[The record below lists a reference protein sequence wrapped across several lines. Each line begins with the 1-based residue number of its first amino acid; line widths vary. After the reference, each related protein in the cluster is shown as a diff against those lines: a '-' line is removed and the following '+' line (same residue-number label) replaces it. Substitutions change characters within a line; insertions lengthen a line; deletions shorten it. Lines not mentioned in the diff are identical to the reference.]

1 MALFQK
7 APKDPSEAAKYP
19 PLDIAPDKVQEMD
32 EKTWYA
38 QVFRGEHVPQLTVRA
53 VLVGSVLG
61 LLLAFTNLYVGLMT
75 GWGLGVAITASI
87 LAFSLWNTLLAA
99 RIAKSPLTIL
109 ETNCMQSTASA
120 AGYATGSTMVS
131 AIPAML
137 MLSATTDNPKGELPV
152 VGVFLWTLLLGALGT
167 LMAIPMKRNLI
178 NRERLKFPT
187 GTAAAATLQ
196 ALYSQGGEARKKAS
210 ALLYSMGIGAIFPIL
225 IDLKLKT
232 VAVAGKVGE
241 FTREALLPADSK
253 LFDWI
258 PFGSSRKGEPLHASD
273 WTMVFDNNPVMIA
286 AGAIMGVRVAFW
298 MLVGSVGLIFILGPA
313 SYFDLWMNPQG
324 LGAFAPNGQFA
335 WVWGEWLR
343 LEGAPVFAVTMPAKA
358 WKESGLWFGV
368 PIMVTSGLLAFA
380 LQWRTIVRAF
390 SRSSGGDDADPRV
403 AETEVPGSWFLY
415 GTVFFAVLV
424 AIVGEIWFH
433 IPWYFGL
440 LAVAMTFF
448 LSLVAARAT
457 GETDITPIG
466 AMGKITQLTYG
477 VLIPQSTTAN
487 LMTASITANCA
498 TSAADL
504 LTDLKSGYLLGA
516 HPRRQFMA
524 QFLGIFAGT
533 IAMVGGFFLLVP
545 DASTLNGVGE
555 AAPAYPAPAAQS
567 WKAVA
572 ELFKYGFENMHPA
585 HRMLL
590 LWGSLI
596 GVVLVLAENYL
607 PKYKKFLP
615 SATGLGLGLILPFQ
629 YPFAMMIGALIG
641 WAWTKKNEKQAET
654 YLVPVSAGL
663 IAGISIMGV
672 IAAILNNTLFAG

>member
-7 APKDPSEAAKYP
+7 PPRSAEEAARYA
-19 PLDIAPDKVQEMD
+19 PLDLAPDKVQEMD
-32 EKTWYA
+32 EATWYA
-38 QVFRGEHVPQLTVRA
+38 LVYRGEDVPQLTVRA
-53 VLVGSVLG
+53 VLMGSLLG
-61 LLLAFTNLYVGLMT
+61 LLLAFTNLYIGLMT

-87 LAFSLWNTLLAA
+87 LAFTIWNGLMKLGV
-99 RIAKSPLTIL
+99 AKSPMTIL

-137 MLSATTDNPKGELPV
+137 MLSATDANPAGEIDAV
-152 VGVFLWTLLLGALGT
+152 AVALWTLLLGALGT

-196 ALYSQGGEARKKAS
+196 ALYSQGAEAKKKAG
-210 ALLYSMGIGAIFPIL
+210 ALLAAMGVGAIFPL
-225 IDLKLKT
+225 LLELKLVVVEAADT
-232 VAVAGKVGE
+232 LGKV
-241 FTREALLPADSK
+241 TREALLHAESRI
-253 LFDWI
+253 FDWL
-258 PFGSSRKGEPLHASD
+258 PVAQQPGAKEPTTAAD
-273 WTMVFDNNPVMIA
+273 WTMVLDNNPVMIA
-286 AGAIMGVRVAFW
+286 GGAIMGVRIAFW
-298 MLVGSVGLIFILGPA
+298 MLIGSLTLIFVLGPA
-313 SYFDLWMNPQG
+313 GLADAWTNPAG
-324 LGAFAPNGQFA
+324 KEILAVSAPY
-335 WVWGEWLR
+335 
-343 LEGAPVFAVTMPAKA
+343 KA

-380 LQWRTIVRAF
+380 LQWKTIARAF
-390 SRSSGGDDADPRV
+390 SRGSGDGATSERV
-403 AETEVPGSWFLY
+403 LATEVPGGWFVW
-415 GTVFFAVLV
+415 GTAFFAALT
-424 AIVGEIWFH
+424 AIVGQLWFG

-457 GETDITPIG
+457 GESDITPIG

-487 LMTASITANCA
+487 LMTASVTANCA

-516 HPRRQFMA
+516 HPRRQFLA

-533 IAMVGGFFLLVP
+533 AAMVGGFFLLVP
-545 DASTLNGVGE
+545 DATYLNGVGDQ
-555 AAPAYPAPAAQS
+555 APAFPAPAAQS

-572 ELFKYGFENMHPA
+572 ELFRYGFDSMHPT
-585 HRMLL
+585 HRALM
-590 LWGSLI
+590 LWGSLF
-596 GVVLVLAENYL
+596 GAVLVLAEHFGAKIRQYI
-607 PKYKKFLP
+607 P

-629 YPFAMMIGALIG
+629 YPFAMLLGALVG
-641 WAWTKKNEKQAET
+641 WSWSKRNAAQAET
-654 YLVPVSAGL
+654 YLVPVAAGL

-672 IAAILNNTLFAG
+672 LSAILNNVLFN

>member
-7 APKDPSEAAKYP
+7 APKDLNEAAKYP

-38 QVFRGEHVPQLTVRA
+38 QVFRGDHVPQLTLRA

-137 MLSATTDNPKGELPV
+137 MLSATTENPKGELPV

-196 ALYSQGGEARKKAS
+196 ALYSQGAEAKKKAS
-210 ALLYSMGIGAIFPIL
+210 SLLWSMGIGAIFPIL
-225 IDLKLKT
+225 IDLKLK
-232 VAVAGKVGE
+232 VVEVAGKVGE
-241 FTREALLPADSK
+241 FAREPLLEAESK
-253 LFDWI
+253 IFDWL
-258 PFGSSRKGEPLHASD
+258 PFANSRKGEPLQASD
-273 WTMVFDNNPVMIA
+273 WTMVLDNNPVMIA
-286 AGAIMGVRVAFW
+286 AGAIMGVRIAFW
-298 MLVGSVGLIFILGPA
+298 MLVGSIGLIFILGPA
-313 SYFDLWMNPQG
+313 GYID
-324 LGAFAPNGQFA
+324 A
-335 WVWGEWLR
+335 WVNPHGVE
-343 LEGAPVFAVTMPAKA
+343 VFAVSSPHKA

-368 PIMVTSGLLAFA
+368 PIMVTSGLLSFA
-380 LQWRTIVRAF
+380 LQWKTIVRAF
-390 SRSSGGDDADPRV
+390 KRSGSGDDVDPRM
-403 AETEVPGSWFLY
+403 AETEVPGSWFAY
-415 GTVFFAVLV
+415 GTAFFAVLV

-448 LSLVAARAT
+448 LALVAARAT
-457 GETDITPIG
+457 GESDITPIG

-545 DASTLNGVGE
+545 NAETLNGIGD

-572 ELFKYGFENMHPA
+572 ELFRYGFDNMHPT
-585 HRMLL
+585 HRSLM

-596 GVVLVLAENYL
+596 GVVLVLAETYL
-607 PKYKKFLP
+607 PKLKKFLP

-641 WAWTKKNEKQAET
+641 WAWTKKNEKHAET

-672 IAAILNNTLFAG
+672 IAAILNNTLFTG

>member
-7 APKDPSEAAKYP
+7 APKDATEAALYP
-19 PLDIAPDKVQEMD
+19 PLDISPDKVQEMD

-38 QVFRGEHVPQLTVRA
+38 QVFRGEQVPQLTVRA
-53 VLVGSVLG
+53 VLVGSLLG

-87 LAFSLWNTLLAA
+87 LAFSLWNGLLAA

-196 ALYSQGGEARKKAS
+196 ALYSHGGEARKKAS
-210 ALLYSMGIGAIFPIL
+210 ALLWSMGAGAIFPLL
-225 IDLKLKT
+225 IDLKLL
-232 VAVAGKVGE
+232 VVEVAGKAGT
-241 FTREALLPADSK
+241 FSREAIMAAESK
-253 LFDWI
+253 IFDWL
-258 PFGSSRKGEPLHASD
+258 PVAQGRKGEPMVASD
-273 WTMVFDNNPVMIA
+273 WTMVLDNNPVMIA
-286 AGAIMGVRVAFW
+286 AGAIIGVRIAFW
-298 MLVGSVGLIFILGPA
+298 MLVGSIGLIFILGPA
-313 SYFDLWMNPQG
+313 GFTDGWVNTQG
-324 LGAFAPNGQFA
+324 
-335 WVWGEWLR
+335 VE
-343 LEGAPVFAVTMPAKA
+343 VFAVSAPHKA

-368 PIMVTSGLLAFA
+368 PIMVTSGLLSFA
-380 LQWRTIVRAF
+380 LQWRTIARAF
-390 SRSSGGDDADPRV
+390 RRSTGGDDVDPRMM
-403 AETEVPGSWFLY
+403 ATEVPGTWFLY
-415 GTVFFAVLV
+415 GTAFFAVLV

-433 IPWYFGL
+433 IPWYYGL

-448 LSLVAARAT
+448 LALVAARAT
-457 GETDITPIG
+457 GESDITPIG

-498 TSAADL
+498 TSSADL

-516 HPRRQFMA
+516 HPRRQFIA

-545 DASTLNGVGE
+545 DAVTLNGTADVG
-555 AAPAYPAPAAQS
+555 PAYPAPAAQS

-572 ELFKYGFENMHPA
+572 ELFKYGFENMHPV
-585 HRMLL
+585 HRTLMI
-590 LWGSLI
+590 WGSII
-596 GVVLVLAENYL
+596 GVVLVLAETYL
-607 PKYKKFLP
+607 PKVKKFLP

-641 WAWTKKNEKQAET
+641 WAWTRKNEKHAET

>member
-1 MALFQK
+1 MALFQR
-7 APKDPSEAAKYP
+7 APKTPSEAAQYP
-19 PLDIAPDKVQEMD
+19 PLAIAPDKVQEMD
-32 EKTWYA
+32 EQTWYA
-38 QVFRGEHVPQLTVRA
+38 QVYRGDDVPQLTLRA

-87 LAFSLWNTLLAA
+87 LAFSLWNALLAA

-137 MLSATTDNPKGELPV
+137 MLSATSDDPKGELPV

-187 GTAAAATLQ
+187 GMAAAATLQ
-196 ALYSQGGEARKKAS
+196 ALYSKGDEAKKKAS
-210 ALLYSMGIGAIFPIL
+210 ALLYSMGFGAIFPIL
-225 IDLKLKT
+225 IDLKLKS
-232 VAVAGKVGE
+232 VAVLGKVGE
-241 FTREALLPADSK
+241 FVREPLLHAESK
-253 LFDWI
+253 IFDWI
-258 PFGSSRKGEPLHASD
+258 PFANSRKGEPVHASD
-273 WTMVFDNNPVMIA
+273 WTMVLDNNPVMIA
-286 AGAIMGVRVAFW
+286 AGAIMGVRIAFW
-298 MLVGSVGLIFILGPA
+298 MLVGSIGLIFILGPA
-313 SYFDLWMNPQG
+313 GYVDAWMNPQG
-324 LGAFAPNGQFA
+324 A
-335 WVWGEWLR
+335 E
-343 LEGAPVFAVTMPAKA
+343 VFAVSAPHKA

-368 PIMVTSGLLAFA
+368 PIMVTSGLLSFA

-390 SRSSGGDDADPRV
+390 KRSSGGDDIDPRM
-403 AETEVPGSWFLY
+403 AATEVPGSWFIY
-415 GTVFFAVLV
+415 GTAFFAVLV

-448 LSLVAARAT
+448 LALVAARAT
-457 GETDITPIG
+457 GESDITPIG

-545 DASTLNGVGE
+545 DATTLNGVGD

-572 ELFKYGFENMHPA
+572 ELFKYGFGNMHPT
-585 HRMLL
+585 HRTLM
-590 LWGSLI
+590 LWGAVI
-596 GVVLVLAENYL
+596 GAILVLAETYM
-607 PKYKKFLP
+607 PKLKKYLP

-629 YPFAMMIGALIG
+629 YPFAMMLGALIG
-641 WAWTKKNEKQAET
+641 WAWTKKSEKHSDT

-672 IAAILNNTLFAG
+672 IAAIINNTLLAG

>member
-7 APKDPSEAAKYP
+7 APKTAEEAERYA
-19 PLDIAPDKVQEMD
+19 PLDISPDKVQEMD
-32 EKTWYA
+32 EKTWYTK
-38 QVFRGEHVPQLTVRA
+38 VYRGEDVPQLTIRA
-53 VLVGSVLG
+53 VLMGSFLG
-61 LLLAFTNLYVGLMT
+61 LLLAFTNLYIGLMT

-87 LAFSLWNTLLAA
+87 LSYTIWNALVAA
-99 RIAKSPLTIL
+99 KIARSPMTIL

-137 MLSATTDNPKGELPV
+137 MLSATAENPKGDIDV
-152 VGVFLWTLLLGALGT
+152 VAVALWTLLLGALGT

-196 ALYSQGGEARKKAS
+196 ALYSKGGEAKKKAS
-210 ALLYSMGIGAIFPIL
+210 ALLWAMGIGAIFPVL
-225 IDLKLKT
+225 IDMKIR
-232 VAVAGKVGE
+232 VVEVAGKAGQ
-241 FTREALLPADSK
+241 FAREALIPADSAIFNWLPVGK
-253 LFDWI
+253 NR
-258 PFGSSRKGEPLHASD
+258 SGEALTAAD

-286 AGAIMGVRVAFW
+286 AGAIMGVRIAFW
-298 MLVGSVGLIFILGPA
+298 MLVGALGLIFILGPA
-313 SYFDLWMNPQG
+313 GLTDAWVNPQG
-324 LGAFAPNGQFA
+324 
-335 WVWGEWLR
+335 VET
-343 LEGAPVFAVTMPAKA
+343 FAVSEPWKA
-358 WKESGLWFGV
+358 WKESGIWFGV
-368 PIMVTSGLLAFA
+368 PIMVTSGLLTFG
-380 LQWRTIVRAF
+380 LQWKTIVRAF
-390 SRSSGGDDADPRV
+390 SRVSGGGAEDDRINA
-403 AETEVPGSWFLY
+403 TEVPGGWFVW
-415 GTVFFAVLV
+415 GTAFFAVLV
-424 AIVGEIWFH
+424 AIVGEVWFH

-440 LAVAMTFF
+440 LAVALTFF

-457 GETDITPIG
+457 GESDITPIG

-487 LMTASITANCA
+487 LMTASVTANCA

-533 IAMVGGFFLLVP
+533 AAMVGGFFLLVP
-545 DASTLNGVGE
+545 DATVLNGVAG
-555 AAPAYPAPAAQS
+555 ANPAFPAPAAQS

-572 ELFKYGFENMHPA
+572 EVFKYGIGNMHPT
-585 HRMLL
+585 HQMLM
-590 LWGSLI
+590 LWGGLI
-596 GVVLVLAENYL
+596 GIVLVIAEHLAPSL
-607 PKYKKFLP
+607 KKYLP

-629 YPFAMMIGALIG
+629 YPLAMMIGALIG
-641 WAWTKKNEKQAET
+641 HFWAKKNEKHSET
-654 YLVPVSAGL
+654 YLVPVAAGL

-672 IAAILNNTLFAG
+672 IAAVLNTVLFK